1 MRGSF
6 CIQRDHNRSAQP
18 ERESQKVC
26 SKTEDGERGR
36 VEESPVGFCAET
48 DVAQKENLKKRKGQ
62 GEEDRPDQ

>member
-6 CIQRDHNRSAQP
+6 RFRVNLLAKP
-18 ERESQKVC
+18 EGKSQKV
-26 SKTEDGERGR
+26 SGESEDGERGR